1 MATTGISFHHD
12 TVELLA
18 ASAVTDRYGNDTL
31 DWSDPTVTSISN
43 CRVLPEAGT
52 EILDRVTRRWVL
64 FAPPDTPLD
73 SAHRVRWDGVIYGV
87 IGEVRRWPSPSGAL
101 AHIEADLER
110 VEG

>member
-1 MATTGISFHHD
+1 MTTTGISFHRD
-12 TVELLA
+12 TVEIL
-18 ASAVTDRYGNDTL
+18 VGTVVVDRYGNDTL
-31 DWSDPTVTSISN
+31 DWSDPGETLIER

-52 EILDRVTRRWVL
+52 EILDRVTRRWIL

-73 SAHRVRWDGVIYGV
+73 SANRVRWDGIVYGV